1 MRNCRRDD
9 RQGVSCTEV
18 CRRHDAPTKQSFE
31 ELGIH
36 HEEHKVPS
44 KVLASIEEKSKKA
57 ATKNATAIAEL
68 KKRKGASVSRAT
80 RKKQKIVASI
90 ATAYATASS
99 ASSAGAST
107 DADEGIAENSGGGPT
122 LAGAEEMSSVP
133 RGLGG
138 DWAVGVDH
146 PEPLL

>member
-1 MRNCRRDD
+1 MTDREYLARRSIGGTMP
-9 RQGVSCTEV
+9 RPNRV
-18 CRRHDAPTKQSFE
+18 FE

-36 HEEHKVPS
+36 HEEHKVPL
-44 KVLASIEEKSKKA
+44 KVLASIEEKSKKT
-57 ATKNATAIAEL
+57 ATKNTTATAEL

-80 RKKQKIVASI
+80 RKKQKTVASI
-90 ATAYATASS
+90 ATASATASS
-99 ASSAGAST
+99 ASSAGASA
-107 DADEGIAENSGGGPT
+107 DADEGIAENAGGGPT
-122 LAGAEEMSSVP
+122 LAGAEEEMSSAP